1 MSRRPIADL
10 LPWARDLVAEAGA
23 FTQSHFRSA
32 DLAVDTKGD
41 GTPVT
46 IADQGAERLV
56 RDAITA
62 EFPDDAIIGEEFG
75 ETIADTP
82 SAASGRQWIIDPI
95 DGTKAFTKG
104 VPLYSNLLAVLDDG
118 VPVLGIINL
127 PAVGEMLWATV
138 GGGAFCNGEPCR
150 VSTQATLDGS
160 FAMASG
166 LTGWAPDGM
175 HRLREQGVIMR
186 TWGDAYGYAMVATG
200 RAEAMID
207 PIVSIWDVAPIGVVL
222 SEAGG
227 RFTCLDGIDRIDG
240 GNGAGTNGLIH
251 NALLAELRAQG
262 TPHGD
267 SL

>member
-10 LPWARDLVAEAGA
+10 LPWARDLVAEAGVL
-23 FTQSHFRSA
+23 TQSHFRRA
-32 DLAVDTKGD
+32 DLAIDTKGD

-46 IADQGAERLV
+46 IADQGAERLI

-62 EFPDDAIIGEEFG
+62 EFADDSIIGEEFG

-82 SAASGRQWIIDPI
+82 EAASGRQWIIDPI

-127 PAVGEMLWATV
+127 PAVGEMVWATV
-138 GGGAFCNGEPCR
+138 GGGAFCNGETCR

-160 FAMASG
+160 YAMASG
-166 LTGWAPDGM
+166 QTGWAPDGM

-207 PIVSIWDVAPIGVVL
+207 PIVSLWDVAPIGVVL

-251 NALLAELRAQG
+251 DALLAELRAQG